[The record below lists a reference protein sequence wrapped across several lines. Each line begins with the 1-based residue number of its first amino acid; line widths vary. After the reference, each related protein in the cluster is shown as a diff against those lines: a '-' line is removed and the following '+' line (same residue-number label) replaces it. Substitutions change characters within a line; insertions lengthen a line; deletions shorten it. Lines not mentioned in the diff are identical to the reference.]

1 LDEAVARLLENLE
14 ARLVVGQS
22 LLKSGNRR
30 EAERALSQA
39 RSLAREAAEV
49 SRAEIG
55 VPASLPALARFKPHP
70 KGYWSSLV

>member
-1 LDEAVARLLENLE
+1 LDEAVARLMENCE

-30 EAERALSQA
+30 EAQRALSQA
-39 RSLAREAAEV
+39 QSLACEAAEV

-55 VPASLPALARFKPHP
+55 VPASLPALARFKPRP
-70 KGYWSSLV
+70 KGYWSSLA